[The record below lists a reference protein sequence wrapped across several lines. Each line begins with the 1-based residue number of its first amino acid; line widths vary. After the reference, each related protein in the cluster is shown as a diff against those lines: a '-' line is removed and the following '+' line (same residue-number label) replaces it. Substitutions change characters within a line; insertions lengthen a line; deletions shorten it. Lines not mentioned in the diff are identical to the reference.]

1 MPDSTRQ
8 QLLAFYETLL
18 SHFGPQNWWPGD
30 TPFEVMV
37 GAVLTQNTSWRNV
50 EKAIENIKKK
60 KVLSLNRLDS
70 LPKESLR
77 KLVKPAGYYNVKADR
92 LKNLFTFLKK
102 NSKTLKKK
110 DTLSLRK
117 MLLSVNGIGKE
128 TADSILLYA
137 LDRPIFVVDAYTR
150 RIFSRHG
157 IVRDDFEY
165 DEIQSLFMN
174 NLPRKRKV
182 FNEYHALIVELG
194 KNFCRAKKPLCR
206 SCPLK
211 DLH

>member
-1 MPDSTRQ
+1 MKHKV
-8 QLLAFYETLL
+8 LKIYKILYNF
-18 SHFGPQNWWPGD
+18 FGPRKWWPGD

-37 GAVLTQNTSWRNV
+37 GAVLTQNTSWSNV

-60 KVLSLNRLDS
+60 KALSLSRLDS
-70 LPKESLR
+70 LPKKSLK
-77 KLVKPAGYYNVKADR
+77 KLIRPAGYYNVKAGR
-92 LKNLFTFLKK
+92 LKNLFAFLKK
-102 NSKTLKKK
+102 NSKTLEKKG
-110 DTLSLRK
+110 TFSLRK

-137 LDRPIFVVDAYTR
+137 MNRPIFVVDAYTR

-157 IVRDDFEY
+157 IVRDDLEY
-165 DEIQSLFMN
+165 DEIQGLFMN

-194 KNFCRAKKPLCR
+194 KNFCRTKKPLCR
-206 SCPLK
+206 ICPLK
-211 DLH
+211 GL